1 MTTISALE
9 FEKLFND
16 LSMVGFDSMVNSLRS
31 ARRQTSFP
39 PHNLVRVNEDKY
51 IISLAL
57 AGFTSNNVTVSVDN
71 GKLLVTGEVPADTS
85 IDYIH
90 KGIAN
95 RKFQREFL
103 LSDHMEVD
111 AAGMKDGVLHI
122 IIVRNIPEHKKPK
135 VIPITTDTKNLL
147 S

>member
-16 LSMVGFDSMVNSLRS
+16 LSMVGFDSMVNSLRT
-31 ARRQTSFP
+31 AHKQTSFP

-51 IISLAL
+51 VISLAL
-57 AGFTSNNVTVSVDN
+57 AGFTNDNVTVSVDN
-71 GKLLVTGEVPADTS
+71 GKLLVAGEVPADTS

-103 LSDHMEVD
+103 LSDHMEVEG
-111 AAGMKDGVLHI
+111 AGMKDGMLHI
-122 IIVRNIPEHKKPK
+122 IVVRNIPDHKKPK
-135 VIPITTDTKNLL
+135 VIPIAADTKTLL